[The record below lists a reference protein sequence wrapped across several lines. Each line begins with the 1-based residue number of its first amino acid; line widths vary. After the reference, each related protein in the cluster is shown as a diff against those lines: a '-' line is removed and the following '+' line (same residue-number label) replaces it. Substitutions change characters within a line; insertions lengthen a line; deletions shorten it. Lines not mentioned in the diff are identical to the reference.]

1 MNNYKIEQMEQVGS
15 IVGAVFANV
24 GITTVDLLLENTK
37 TPTQRYTLAEK
48 TGITESTILKY
59 ANMADLFRVDGIGI
73 EYSELLESSGV
84 DTVVELSNRIAEN
97 LLEKMSEINEKYG
110 LVIKLPTLSQV
121 ENWIIDAKLLP
132 RQIEY

>member
-24 GITTVDLLLENTK
+24 GITTVALLLENAK
-37 TPTQRYTLAEK
+37 TSAQRYSLAEK

-59 ANMADLFRVDGIGI
+59 ANMADLFRIDGVGI

-84 DTVVELSNRIAEN
+84 DTVVELSSRIPEN

-121 ENWIIDAKLLP
+121 ENWIIEAKLLP

>member
-59 ANMADLFRVDGIGI
+59 ANMADLFRIDGIGI

-110 LVIKLPTLSQV
+110 LVIKLPTVSQV
-121 ENWIIDAKLLP
+121 ENWIIEAKLLP

>member
-121 ENWIIDAKLLP
+121 ENWIIEAKLLP

>member
-24 GITTVDLLLENTK
+24 GITTVALLLENAK
-37 TPTQRYTLAEK
+37 TSAQRYSLAEK

-59 ANMADLFRVDGIGI
+59 ANMADLFRIDGVGI

-84 DTVVELSNRIAEN
+84 DTVVELSSRIPEN
-97 LLEKMSEINEKYG
+97 LLEKMTEINEKYG

-121 ENWIIDAKLLP
+121 ENWIIGAKLLP

>member
-37 TPTQRYTLAEK
+37 TSAQRYTLAEK

-59 ANMADLFRVDGIGI
+59 ANMADLFRIDGIGI

-121 ENWIIDAKLLP
+121 ENWIIEAKLLP

>member
-59 ANMADLFRVDGIGI
+59 ANMADLFRIDGIGI

>member
-1 MNNYKIEQMEQVGS
+1 MNNYKIEQMEQVGN

-59 ANMADLFRVDGIGI
+59 ANMADLFRIDGIGI

-121 ENWIIDAKLLP
+121 ENWIIEAKLLP

>member
-59 ANMADLFRVDGIGI
+59 ANMADLFRIDGIGI

-121 ENWIIDAKLLP
+121 DAKLLP

>member
-59 ANMADLFRVDGIGI
+59 ANMADLFRIDGIGI

-121 ENWIIDAKLLP
+121 ENWIIEAKLLP